1 MPGFMQDKS
10 TTTQD
15 NPMGAW
21 IAGIAQNSFG
31 SRHYK
36 MWVPVTCDARK
47 PSALVMMLHG
57 CTQTAEDFAALSGM
71 NRIADR
77 DNFLVVYPEQ
87 ARRANF
93 LKCWNWFDPKHQ
105 ARDAG
110 EPSILADIV
119 AQIQSSHNLDSQRVY
134 VVGVSAGAAMAVVL
148 AATYPDLFMA
158 LGVSAG
164 VEFKGATSRSSGLA
178 LMRHGGPD
186 PNRQGFL
193 AFQAMAAGLRKKAR
207 LRMPVIVFQG
217 TEDSHLHPVN
227 ADLLIAQWTKT
238 NECLVEG
245 QRANGLG
252 TLVEEITEE
261 QIAGGRAFTKHRY
274 TDGLGLLMEK
284 WIIHGMGHAW
294 SGAPVGVR
302 HGDPK
307 GPNTSEEMWRFFRE
321 TSLAPGDARNSS
333 PTAAPRSTAVNT
345 RAT

>member
-1 MPGFMQDKS
+1 
-10 TTTQD
+10 
-15 NPMGAW
+15 MGTW
-21 IAGIAQNSFG
+21 ITGIAQNSFS

-36 MWVPVTCDARK
+36 LWIPPTCGNHK

-77 DNFLVVYPEQ
+77 DSFLVVYPEQ

-105 ARDAG
+105 VRDAG
-110 EPSILADIV
+110 EPAILADIV
-119 AQIQSSHNLDSQRVY
+119 AQIQSSHNIDSQRVY
-134 VVGVSAGAAMAVVL
+134 VVGVSAGGAMAVVL

-186 PNRQGFL
+186 PNRQGLL
-193 AFQAMAAGLRKKAR
+193 AFQAMAAGLKKKPR
-207 LRMPVIVFQG
+207 LRIPVIVFQG
-217 TEDSHLHPVN
+217 SEDGHLHPVN

-238 NECLVEG
+238 NQCLAEG

-252 TLVEEITEE
+252 KLAEAASEE
-261 QIAGGRAFTKHRY
+261 QMPGGRSFTKHRY
-274 TDGLGLLMEK
+274 RDGVGLLMEK

-294 SGAPVGVR
+294 SGAPAGVR
-302 HGDPK
+302 HGDAK
-307 GPNTSEEMWRFFRE
+307 GPDTSEEMWRFFRE
-321 TSLAPGDARNSS
+321 TSLAPADARNSVS
-333 PTAAPRSTAVNT
+333 VAAPRSRPVK
-345 RAT
+345 AT